1 VKAKGRSRCF
11 VLLLFLFLVVVLCP
25 GRWSEAQDD
34 ERPPMDAAALLK
46 VVRSMAVLT
55 AETKDGGETKGL
67 AFLVADGDRA
77 VTAAH
82 LLDNAERITLRYRD
96 GSEDLSPGLL
106 AIDWKRGLALIS
118 VPVTGR
124 EGLALAQVDIN
135 PGMVVQC
142 GAVRD
147 GTYGFVQFIVS
158 EVQQGAAEGERYA
171 LSGEAPR
178 GNSGAPAL
186 DQAGNVVGVVIETGE
201 GRGLVPSA
209 FATALS
215 PGLHP
220 GIWDEGATPS
230 VGAFPAVP
238 EPDLL
243 EEADRSILD
252 FMIVLFDHDG
262 IYQWAD
268 EKSGGRGYLEGVPL
282 DLYDSQTRLE
292 TVLGRLGRAT
302 TSDYL
307 RDKVIRNLQ
316 EVGQCEAAAVNY
328 FIQAVIEGQQTK
340 DWGAQPQHL
349 NKRSKAALNI
359 AREVLLSGL
368 PDIHE
373 LYGSSTVLSEKM
385 PRDVKYYLGVEK
397 RLASFALGTVAT
409 TGDPL
414 RLLVLYRDSL
424 GENLGLRAGDRVLS
438 AGGAKFDADNSLED
452 LKAVIMESLGRTID
466 LVVERE
472 GEETTLKMDIP
483 EEIPEN
489 YLLPSTLEK
498 SGF

>member
-1 VKAKGRSRCF
+1 
-11 VLLLFLFLVVVLCP
+11 
-25 GRWSEAQDD
+25 
-34 ERPPMDAAALLK
+34 
-46 VVRSMAVLT
+46 
-55 AETKDGGETKGL
+55 
-67 AFLVADGDRA
+67 
-77 VTAAH
+77 
-82 LLDNAERITLRYRD
+82 
-96 GSEDLSPGLL
+96 
-106 AIDWKRGLALIS
+106 
-118 VPVTGR
+118 
-124 EGLALAQVDIN
+124 
-135 PGMVVQC
+135 
-142 GAVRD
+142 
-147 GTYGFVQFIVS
+147 
-158 EVQQGAAEGERYA
+158 
-171 LSGEAPR
+171 
-178 GNSGAPAL
+178 
-186 DQAGNVVGVVIETGE
+186 
-201 GRGLVPSA
+201 
-209 FATALS
+209 
-215 PGLHP
+215 
-220 GIWDEGATPS
+220 
-230 VGAFPAVP
+230 
-238 EPDLL
+238 
-243 EEADRSILD
+243 
-252 FMIVLFDHDG
+252 
-262 IYQWAD
+262 
-268 EKSGGRGYLEGVPL
+268 
-282 DLYDSQTRLE
+282 
-292 TVLGRLGRAT
+292 
-302 TSDYL
+302 
-307 RDKVIRNLQ
+307 
-316 EVGQCEAAAVNY
+316 
-328 FIQAVIEGQQTK
+328 
-340 DWGAQPQHL
+340 L